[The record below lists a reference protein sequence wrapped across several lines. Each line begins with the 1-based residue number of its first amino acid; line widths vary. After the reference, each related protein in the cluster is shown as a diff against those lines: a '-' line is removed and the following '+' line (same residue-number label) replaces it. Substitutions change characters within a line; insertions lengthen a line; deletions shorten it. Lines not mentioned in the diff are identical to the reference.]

1 MMKKTYATFNKGGK
15 WELVSPPEQDS
26 KGKSIKCKSS
36 LGCSL
41 HFHAASTQHVIAPLY
56 SY

>member
-1 MMKKTYATFNKGGK
+1 MKKTYVTFNKGGK
-15 WELVSPPEQDS
+15 WDLVTPPETDS
-26 KGKSIKCKSS
+26 KGKAIKCKSS

-41 HFHAASTQHVIAPLY
+41 HFHAVSTQSVIAPLY